1 MRRRILKLL
10 EDMREAGR
18 SIRAYTANRTED
30 QYLADKQLRR
40 SVEREFEII
49 GEALRRL
56 KTEDSALF
64 GRISHSQRILDFRN
78 VLAHGYDA
86 VSDNQVWLIVT
97 EFLPAFSAEIQGLID
112 DESGA

>member
-1 MRRRILKLL
+1 MRRRVLKLL
-10 EDMREAGR
+10 EDMREAAE
-18 SIRAYTANRTED
+18 SIRAYTAGRTEP

-56 KTEDSALF
+56 RTEDSTFF
-64 GRISHSQRILDFRN
+64 GRLSDAQRILDFRN

-86 VSDNQVWLIVT
+86 VSDQRVCLIVT
-97 EFLPAFSAEIQGLID
+97 EFLPVFLAEIQEAS
-112 DESGA
+112 DEEGRP